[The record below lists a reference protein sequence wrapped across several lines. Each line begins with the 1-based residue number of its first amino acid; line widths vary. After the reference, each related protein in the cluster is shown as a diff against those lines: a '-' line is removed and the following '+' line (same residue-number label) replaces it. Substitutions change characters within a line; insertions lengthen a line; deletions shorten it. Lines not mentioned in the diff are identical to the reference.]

1 MLSNVRARSSPAA
14 LWTIR
19 AVTLAAFLDLYM
31 QLPVISTYAKSLGAA
46 DGGLA
51 GVGAIVGMYSA
62 INLLG
67 NVGAGVALDKAD
79 RKLLVI
85 AGMLLTAAAL
95 YCYPLAQTPEQLLA
109 LRGFHGFAAGAL
121 APGAFAMLGDRS
133 GDSGQARSMGM
144 GGALIAVAAV
154 VGPAL
159 SGIIGDRWGYGY
171 VFMTSGSFMLI
182 AAAAFWLL
190 VPGDARIAATSGTSG
205 DAANDKRA
213 GAANDKRAGAASSV
227 RSPAMLKVYGAT
239 LAMTYGFGALVAY
252 LPIMLEETGAS
263 ARLSG
268 YALST
273 MALVGAAVM
282 ASPIQ
287 RGLDGRSRPI
297 TVIAGLAGMGA
308 SCFALATSGGA
319 MPGVFAGMLLFGFGF
334 GLLFPA
340 LTATVSE
347 SADGG
352 RRGAAFGIFYAVYSL
367 GVVIGSVI
375 TGQASEALP
384 ALGAPFYVAGI
395 VPLLAIPLALG
406 LRGRKAV

>member
-67 NVGAGVALDKAD
+67 NVGAGVALDRID

-95 YCYPLAQTPEQLLA
+95 YCYPLVQTPEQLLA
-109 LRGFHGFAAGAL
+109 LRGVHGFAAGAL

-154 VGPAL
+154 IGPAL
-159 SGIIGDRWGYGY
+159 AGIIGDRWGYAY
-171 VFMTSGSFMLI
+171 VFMTSGSFMLV

-190 VPGDARIAATSGTSG
+190 VPGDAKVAAPPSAPSAPSG
-205 DAANDKRA
+205 DAPDVERTKAESPLRN
-213 GAANDKRAGAASSV
+213 
-227 RSPAMLKVYGAT
+227 PAMLKVYGAT

-252 LPIMLEETGAS
+252 LPIMLEATGAS

-287 RGLDGRSRPI
+287 RGLDSRSRPL
-297 TVIAGLAGMGA
+297 TVIVGLAGMGA
-308 SCFALATSGGA
+308 SCLVLATSAGA
-319 MPGVFAGMLLFGFGF
+319 LPGVFAGMLLFGFGF

-347 SADGG
+347 SADGR

-375 TGQASEALP
+375 TGQASEALA
-384 ALGAPFYVAGI
+384 ALGAPFYVAGV

-406 LRGRKAV
+406 IQGRKGV